1 MNNEKIYHSISNGG
15 ITSLVLGIVVLATGV
30 VAGTLL
36 IISGAK
42 LIKQK
47 YQLTF

>member
-1 MNNEKIYHSISNGG
+1 MNEKIYKTMSKSGAGN
-15 ITSLVLGIVVLATGV
+15 LALGIVVLVTGIT
-30 VAGTLL
+30 AGVLL

-47 YQLTF
+47 YELTF